1 MSHSPDPEIK
11 LEFECYIPYSVASLR
26 LDLSRARVLG
36 CDFSFCLG
44 VCMIS
49 RVEDSYTTWNHTKIT
64 LVSGDRE
71 LGVWVQGLKFKH
83 TTVPQRNFL

>member
-1 MSHSPDPEIK
+1 
-11 LEFECYIPYSVASLR
+11 
-26 LDLSRARVLG
+26 
-36 CDFSFCLG
+36 
-44 VCMIS
+44 MIS

>member
-1 MSHSPDPEIK
+1 
-11 LEFECYIPYSVASLR
+11 
-26 LDLSRARVLG
+26 
-36 CDFSFCLG
+36 
-44 VCMIS
+44 MIS

-83 TTVPQRNFL
+83 TTVPKEVSFEKIAFNSHQFSAVICKTSSAGKISQ